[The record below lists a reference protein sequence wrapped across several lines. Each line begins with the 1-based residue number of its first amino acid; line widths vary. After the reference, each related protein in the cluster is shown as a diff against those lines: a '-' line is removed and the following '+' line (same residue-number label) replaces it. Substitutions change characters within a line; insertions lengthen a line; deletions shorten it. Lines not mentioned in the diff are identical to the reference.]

1 VTVGGARMWGMTDK
15 RITSENYSILK
26 NPLNLEVHTVDYLDM
41 NEDEYRDMPL
51 RAING
56 EQVLHILDALE
67 FYAKHYKKI
76 APSRVAKAMKAQSDN
91 IHVEIVDAWRRGV
104 RLDAETWEPLTW
116 DISELFDDTED

>member
-1 VTVGGARMWGMTDK
+1 MTDK

-26 NPLNLEVHTVDYLDM
+26 NPLNLEVRTVDYLDM

-116 DISELFDDTED
+116 DISELFDNPEK

>member
-1 VTVGGARMWGMTDK
+1 MWGMTDK